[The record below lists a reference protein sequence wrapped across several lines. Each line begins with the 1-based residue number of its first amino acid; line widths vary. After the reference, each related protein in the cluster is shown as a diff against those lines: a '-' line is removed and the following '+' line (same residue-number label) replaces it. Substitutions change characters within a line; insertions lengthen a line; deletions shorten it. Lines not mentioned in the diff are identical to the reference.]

1 MAADET
7 FNQAVTL
14 LYEAALDDGC
24 WLEAFTAIDKLCGL
38 KGGQL
43 TVTGTDADGNNNT
56 LFAFGYQY
64 GEDIEEI
71 VADWVENYSDK
82 SANIDRL
89 LTQPVDR
96 LLHNEQLFTDEEKAR
111 SPMYNEF
118 QPRYDCRNQ
127 LAVVVDRAGGLAG
140 PHDTSFWTM
149 ARDNVHLGDEWWA
162 DDLMRIKA
170 LQPHIRQTIRM
181 SRELA
186 RTETG
191 GAMLWES
198 ATLGMLSLDR
208 RGSIVWANELGEAIL
223 VSGSGIRRHGDALV
237 AQHPADDRHLRG
249 LLSAALPRFGQ
260 TQTGGEMAVRRNGS
274 PPLSLRIHPLTTR
287 RRDFG
292 ADRAAA
298 LVLIRDPDLMP
309 RIDPRLVAKALDL
322 TPAEGRV
329 AAQLAQGSTVRDIA
343 VNSGRSENTVRWTL
357 KNVLDK
363 THCKRQADLV
373 RIVVRLATV
382 DETNPLPAPG
392 GDGAGKRRLTRR

>member
-1 MAADET
+1 MAANET

-14 LYEAALDDGC
+14 LYESALDDAC
-24 WLEAFTAIDKLCGL
+24 WPEAFTAIDKLCGL

-43 TVTGTDADGNNNT
+43 TVIGTDADGNNDT
-56 LFAFGYQY
+56 FFAFGYRY
-64 GEDIEEI
+64 GEDVEEI
-71 VADWVENYSDK
+71 IADWTENYSDK

-140 PHDTSFWTM
+140 PRDTSFWTM
-149 ARDNVHLGDEWWA
+149 ARDNVHVGDEWWT
-162 DDLMRIKA
+162 DDLARIKA
-170 LQPHIRQTIRM
+170 LQPHIRQTIRVC
-181 SRELA
+181 RELTRA
-186 RTETG
+186 ETA

-198 ATLGMLSLDR
+198 TTLGMVSLDR
-208 RGSIVWANELGEAIL
+208 RGSIVWTNELGEQIL
-223 VSGSGIRRHGDALV
+223 ASRRGIRRRANALV
-237 AQHPADDRHLRG
+237 AQHPADMRKLRG
-249 LLSAALPRFGQ
+249 LLDGALPRYGR
-260 TQTGGEMAVRRNGS
+260 TPAGGGMVVRRSGR
-274 PPLSLRIHPLTTR
+274 PPLYVRIHPLTTR

-357 KNVLDK
+357 KNALAK
-363 THCKRQADLV
+363 IGGERQADLV
-373 RIVVRLATV
+373 RIVMRLASV
-382 DETNPLPAPG
+382 DEANPLPTTS
-392 GDGAGKRRLTRR
+392 GDGVGNAD